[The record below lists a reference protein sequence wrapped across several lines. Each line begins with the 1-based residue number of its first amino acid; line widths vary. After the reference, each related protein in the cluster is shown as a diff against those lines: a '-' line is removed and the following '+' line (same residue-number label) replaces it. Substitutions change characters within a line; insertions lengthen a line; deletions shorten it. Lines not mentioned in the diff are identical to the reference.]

1 MSQLRIGAVRG
12 LTERDRHA
20 GLRINLA
27 CRYYTEGLHGLISLR
42 QDLANKNYRHALR
55 CVRPILEASLRSLF
69 AVYAS
74 SNEQIK
80 DNKFPKALR
89 SMALSIEKRK
99 PEFAPMF
106 SHQLV
111 KRKDS
116 NGYRVDQLANGWAHA
131 DISLISPYSRPGA
144 LEQSCALWTAEN
156 FLAFAQATCFALD
169 GTLTPTAPIAA
180 KYF

>member
-1 MSQLRIGAVRG
+1 M
-12 LTERDRHA
+12 ERDRQA
-20 GLRINLA
+20 GLRITLA

-42 QDLANKNYRHALR
+42 QDLTNKNYRHALR

-74 SNEQIK
+74 SNEQIEG
-80 DNKFPKALR
+80 NKFPKALR
-89 SMALSIEKRK
+89 SMAISIEKRK

-106 SHQLV
+106 SHQLL
-111 KRKDS
+111 KRKDG
-116 NGYRVDQLANGWAHA
+116 NGHTVEQLAYGWAHA
-131 DISLISPYSRPGA
+131 DVSLISPYSRPGA

-156 FLAFAQATCFALD
+156 FFAFAQATCFALD
-169 GTLTPTAPIAA
+169 RDLSPKAPVAA